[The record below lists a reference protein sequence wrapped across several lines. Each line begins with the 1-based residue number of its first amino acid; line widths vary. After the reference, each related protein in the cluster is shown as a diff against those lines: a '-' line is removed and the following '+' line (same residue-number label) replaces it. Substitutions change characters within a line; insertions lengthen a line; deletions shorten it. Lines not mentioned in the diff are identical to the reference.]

1 MNEWIYVYVV
11 GFLTIVGYL
20 LSRNVLRRRR
30 RRSRGLSVYRRW
42 SEDYFG
48 VPIYSWQAR
57 ILDEMAEM
65 DEYPRPSV
73 RDVSISPVD
82 PKRAGWWPRG

>member
-30 RRSRGLSVYRRW
+30 RRSRGLSVYSPCSDVW
-42 SEDYFG
+42 LHSPWF
-48 VPIYSWQAR
+48 
-57 ILDEMAEM
+57 DESGDNVYRM